1 VVLYW
6 YRQPEKP
13 RPVQGD
19 GDQAVTLTV
28 AGFRGCPYA
37 RDASL
42 NGWRCSSVAKH
53 LVSLPAPSHMGV
65 APTTLVLAIF
75 SASSSSRALRQIG
88 HSQSS
93 PPPSTI
99 SDGRGPAVPRLHF
112 RTALASRSSFAR
124 RWQRSHRRRPAW
136 ISIPQSA
143 HLFGA
148 ASGFGGTGG
157 CVREDAGRDAAS
169 VPGKECR
176 WRRDAAGVGESACH
190 VLTAGLRALATS
202 VMRRRLFDGVLASG
216 EADAD
221 IEATGGHGG
230 CFYRAAVYRGD

>member
-1 VVLYW
+1 MVSVRGAVLVPPA
-6 YRQPEKP
+6 RET

-42 NGWRCSSVAKH
+42 NGWRCSSIAKH
-53 LVSLPAPSHMGV
+53 RGV
-65 APTTLVLAIF
+65 AARPFPHGGGAATLVWAIF

-93 PPPSTI
+93 PPPSTN
-99 SDGRGPAVPRLHF
+99 SDGRGPAAPRLHF
-112 RTALASRSSFAR
+112 RAALASRSSFAR
-124 RWQRSHRRRPAW
+124 RWMRSHRRRPAW
-136 ISIPQSA
+136 ISIPQYA

-157 CVREDAGRDAAS
+157 CVRADAGRATQRRCLVRS
-169 VPGKECR
+169 VG
-176 WRRDAAGVGESACH
+176 GVGTPPASAS
-190 VLTAGLRALATS
+190 LRATS
-202 VMRRRLFDGVLASG
+202 SPQ
-216 EADAD
+216 
-221 IEATGGHGG
+221 GHA
-230 CFYRAAVYRGD
+230 R